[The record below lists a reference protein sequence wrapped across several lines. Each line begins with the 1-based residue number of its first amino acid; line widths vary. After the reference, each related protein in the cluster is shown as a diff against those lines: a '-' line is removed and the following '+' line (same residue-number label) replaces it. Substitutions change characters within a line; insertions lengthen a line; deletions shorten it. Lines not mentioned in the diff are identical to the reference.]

1 MRWVPGVGSLRIA
14 SLRGGQG
21 SGPVCGRKAQL
32 PECAVTRQS
41 YHRGM
46 VVRPPSASIPDTPG
60 VYLFRDTAQAVLY
73 VGKAKS
79 IRKRLAQYFAKDL
92 LARTRAMVDAAASV
106 EWIVTESELAAL
118 MLEYSLI
125 KEHRPRYNIR
135 LRDDKS
141 FPYLAITRDQEW
153 PRAMVMRG
161 KRRKGVEYF
170 GPYGHAY
177 AIRQTLDLVL
187 RTFPIR
193 TCTDGKYR
201 SHEALGR
208 PCLLFHIERCSGPC
222 VGDVTPEE
230 YAEHVD
236 GLAAFLDGDRD
247 DILTTL
253 RSDMLSAANEQD
265 YEAAA
270 RFRDRASAVER
281 ALARQELVTQRGESF
296 DLIAIEEDELE
307 AALVV
312 ISVVKGR
319 VTGRKTTI
327 VDKVEDVTTEQLIGV
342 MLGQLYGSDPPP
354 RQVLVQAMPS
364 DAELWTEWL
373 ARRRES
379 KVSLRVPQRGA
390 KRRLMETTVA
400 NAKEEFSRHRLK
412 RASDHNARAQAM
424 RSLQTHLELPI
435 SPLRIECYDISTIQ
449 GSDTVGSMVV
459 FEDAL
464 PKKSQYRRFKV
475 KSLDG
480 QDDFAAM
487 EEVLRRRFTAYLAEQ
502 GRPIEETK
510 FAYRPSL
517 VVIDGGAG
525 QLGRAIKVLDDL
537 GLDIPVVGLAKK
549 LEEVYFPLREEPLV
563 IPRGDEALYLLQR
576 VRDEAHR
583 FAVTYHRQLRGKR
596 MVDSVLDEV
605 PGIGPARKRAL
616 LRTFGSLKRIREAEE
631 VDLAGVVPAEVA
643 ASLYRVL
650 H

>member
-1 MRWVPGVGSLRIA
+1 
-14 SLRGGQG
+14 
-21 SGPVCGRKAQL
+21 
-32 PECAVTRQS
+32 
-41 YHRGM
+41 M
-46 VVRPPSASIPDTPG
+46 VKRPPSASIPDTPG
-60 VYLFRDTAQAVLY
+60 VYLFRGASQVVLY

-79 IRKRLAQYFAKDL
+79 IRKRLAQYFARDL
-92 LARTRAMVDAAASV
+92 LPRTRAMVEAAESV
-106 EWIVTESELAAL
+106 DWIVTETELEAL

-125 KEHRPRYNIR
+125 KEHRPRFNIR

-141 FPYLAITRDQEW
+141 FPYLAITRNQEW

-170 GPYGHAY
+170 GPYAHAY

-193 TCTDGKYR
+193 TCTDSKFN

-222 VGDVTPEE
+222 VGEVTPEE
-230 YAEHVD
+230 YQEHVD

-247 DILTTL
+247 DILTSL
-253 RSDMLSAANEQD
+253 RNDMLAASARQD

-270 RFRDRASAVER
+270 RFRDRANAVER
-281 ALARQELVTQRGESF
+281 ALARQELVTQRTESF
-296 DLIAIEEDELE
+296 DLIAIDEDDLE

-327 VDKVEDVTTEQLIGV
+327 VDKVEDVTTEELIGV

-354 RQVLVQAMPS
+354 RQVLVQAMPA

-373 ARRRES
+373 ASRRGSR
-379 KVSLRVPQRGA
+379 VSLRVPQRGA
-390 KRRLMETTVA
+390 KRRLMETTIA
-400 NAKEEFSRHRLK
+400 NAKEEFARHRLK
-412 RASDHNARAQAM
+412 RASDHNARAQAL
-424 RSLQTHLELPI
+424 RSLQQHLELPEP
-435 SPLRIECYDISTIQ
+435 PLRIECYDISTIQ

-464 PKKSQYRRFKV
+464 PRKAHYRRFKV
-475 KSLDG
+475 RNLDG

-487 EEVLRRRFTAYLAEQ
+487 EEVLRRRFTAYLSEQ
-502 GRPIEETK
+502 EKPIEQTK

-525 QLGRAIKVLDDL
+525 QLGRAVKVLDDL

-549 LEEVYFPLREEPLV
+549 LEEVYFPQQGEPLA

-583 FAVTYHRQLRGKR
+583 FAITYHRKLRGKR

-605 PGIGPARKRAL
+605 PGIGPARKKAL
-616 LRTFGSLKRIREAEE
+616 LRRFGSLKRIREADEH
-631 VDLAGVVPAEVA
+631 DLADVVPADVA